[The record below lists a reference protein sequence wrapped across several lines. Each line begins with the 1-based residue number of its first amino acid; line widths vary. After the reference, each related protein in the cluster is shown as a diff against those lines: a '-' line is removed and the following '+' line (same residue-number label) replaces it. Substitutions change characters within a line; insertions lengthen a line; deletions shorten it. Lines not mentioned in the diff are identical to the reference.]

1 MHTISKLT
9 ALLAL
14 LISGCGVGLIGP
26 YAADGLD
33 SDQVPLAAPI
43 DDPLPPII
51 GSDNHSGYKAQN
63 CNYCHELPIVGH
75 TITDT
80 AQCAQCHGGNG
91 ACEPNASTRTVH
103 TPYDTCVTCHESKH
117 DYVADCANCHFAEI
131 GTVDC
136 TDPPPDNPPPDDPP
150 PDDPPP
156 DDPPP
161 DDPPPDDPPPDDP
174 PPDGPPVLSTALES
188 GCNNWPVQDFS
199 PSNRVSTNTGLP
211 TGSLAVDFTLRDLG
225 GNPHTLSDML
235 LDKPV
240 LLVMGAF
247 T

>member
-1 MHTISKLT
+1 MHTIPSSKLT
-9 ALLAL
+9 ALVAAL

-26 YAADGLD
+26 YAADGTD
-33 SDQVPLAAPI
+33 SDQVPLEAPI
-43 DDPLPPII
+43 DNLNPVPPII
-51 GSDNHSGYKAQN
+51 GADNHSGYRAQN
-63 CNYCHELPIVGH
+63 CNLCHSLPIVGH

-91 ACEPNASTRTVH
+91 ACEPNASTRAIH
-103 TPYDTCVTCHESKH
+103 TPADDCVSCHESKH

-136 TDPPPDNPPPDDPP
+136 SE
-150 PDDPPP
+150 
-156 DDPPP
+156 PPP

-188 GCNNWPVQDFS
+188 GCNNWPTQDFS

-235 LDKPV
+235 VDKPV